1 MQIFDFSAPTP
12 QENLAL
18 DEALLENAENG
29 KSGEVLRFWES
40 PAYFLA
46 LGYTNKI
53 ALEADLQE
61 CQTRKIP
68 ILRRSSG
75 GGTVVQGPGCL
86 NYALIGRIPE
96 GKSLDVGAT
105 NDLVMTTTRDALQTL
120 ISQKIVIS
128 GHTDLAIEGRKFS
141 GNAQKRKRAFFLF
154 HGSFLLD
161 FDLDLVQL
169 LLKTPP
175 KMPDYRLNRSHQDFV
190 CNLPTSRESVK
201 KALQIAWKATQKL
214 ENSPFE
220 LAQKLI
226 EEKYGRDDWNLKF

>member
-12 QENLAL
+12 QENLAW
-18 DEALLENAENG
+18 DEALLENAESG

-40 PAYFLA
+40 PSYFVA

-53 ALEADLQE
+53 ALEADEQA

-68 ILRRSSG
+68 ILRRATG

-86 NYALIGRIPE
+86 NYALVGRIPD

-105 NDLVMTTTRDALQTL
+105 NDLVMQTTRDALQTL
-120 ISQKIVIS
+120 ISQKIEIS
-128 GHTDLAIEGRKFS
+128 GHTDLALNGRKFS
-141 GNAQKRKRAFFLF
+141 GNAQKRKRGFFLF

-161 FDLDLVQL
+161 FDLELVQF

-175 KMPDYRLNRSHQDFV
+175 KMPEYRASRSHRDFI
-190 CNLPTSRESVK
+190 CNLPISRQNVK
-201 KALQIAWKATQKL
+201 FALQKAWKATEKL
-214 ENSPFE
+214 ENPPFE
-220 LAQKLI
+220 LARKLI
-226 EEKYGRDDWNLKF
+226 EEKYARDEWNSKF